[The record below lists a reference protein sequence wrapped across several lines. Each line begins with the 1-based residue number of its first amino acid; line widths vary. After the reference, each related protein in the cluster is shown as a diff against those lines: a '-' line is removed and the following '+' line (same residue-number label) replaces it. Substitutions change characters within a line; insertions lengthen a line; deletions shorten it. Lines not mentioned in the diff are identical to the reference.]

1 MTDFADVRVLVIED
15 NELNGRLIEV
25 YLQAMGVGHV
35 DRVLDG
41 ASGLAR
47 VAACNPDL
55 VVLDLMMPGLD
66 GFEVCSTLRARV
78 GREDLPILVQ
88 TALADA
94 GARNRVFDIGA
105 DDLVLKPLDRKEFTA
120 RVRLLLENRRLLR
133 VLHASRQRRDRE
145 LALAAATQ
153 QALLPTPAQL
163 DAVRR
168 ETGVRVEALFRTSSE
183 LGGDLWGLH
192 RLDGDRFA
200 VFLADFTGHGVT
212 AALNVF
218 RLHTLM
224 AALPRCDD
232 PAEVLRRLNAALY
245 PLLPTGQFATMLHA
259 VVEPSQG
266 HVRYAAA
273 AAPAPIAGGRLHDG
287 SGLPLGIVRDAT
299 FETRTLPLAPGSP
312 VLFHSDAL
320 TETPCLG
327 DGTPLSEAAVAAR
340 IAEVPDAALGPLL
353 EPLLARLPETLPDDL
368 TVVRLEIPPGEND
381 SELTLS

>member
-1 MTDFADVRVLVIED
+1 MSDFAASRVLVIED
-15 NELNGRLIEV
+15 HELNGRLIEV
-25 YLQAMGVGHV
+25 FLQAMGVGHV
-35 DRVLDG
+35 ERALDG
-41 ASGLAR
+41 ETGLAR
-47 VAACNPDL
+47 AAASPPDL
-55 VVLDLMMPGLD
+55 VVLDLMMPGVD
-66 GFEVCSTLRARV
+66 GFAVCRELRARA

-88 TALADA
+88 TALTDAD
-94 GARNRVFDIGA
+94 ARNRVFDIGA

-133 VLHASRQRRDRE
+133 SLHATRQRRDRE

-163 DAVRR
+163 DSLRHD
-168 ETGVRVEALFRTSSE
+168 TGVSVEALFRTSSE

-224 AALPRCDD
+224 AALPPCDD
-232 PAEVLRRLNAALY
+232 PAEVLRRLNVALC

-259 VVEPSQG
+259 VVEPSLG
-266 HVRYAAA
+266 RVRYAAA
-273 AAPAPIAGGRLHDG
+273 AAPAPIAAGRLHDG

-320 TETPCLG
+320 VETPSID
-327 DGTPLSEAAVAAR
+327 DGTPLGEAAVAAR
-340 IAEVPDAALGPLL
+340 VAEAPDAALEPLL
-353 EPLLARLPETLPDDL
+353 APLLARLPTALPDDL
-368 TVVRLEIPPGEND
+368 TVVRLGIPAGE
-381 SELTLS
+381 